1 MKILYNANP
10 IRLLTAVFFLT
21 MLALPLS
28 AQEKEDSV
36 YIFRFLPKRNMFYAP
51 GLNNGEELARIFES
65 VDRCKDSI
73 MAHEIY
79 LYVDGFYNATGKKA
93 DRYQTART
101 RSNRVKSELITRK
114 GLKEDNFI
122 TRNHAATSNYVT
134 VRFRP
139 KGWVPNEP
147 IDLEPV
153 DIEQLEIES
162 DTVIADPQAVE
173 DITIC
178 QPEETVS
185 AIDSVEN
192 SALQDSRDSR
202 NSLET
207 PENPE
212 ATDASDSN
220 GITAQTD
227 TATSDAAKADSRFA
241 LKTNLLGYAVLMPNI
256 EGEWKFADRW
266 SVALEVQG
274 AWYAKENPHKAYRL
288 STVTP
293 EVRYWAINR
302 SRWNGM
308 YVGLFGGWGLYD
320 LSKGGD
326 GHEGEGEMAGLSLGY
341 MWPISKHLSLDA
353 GIGVGYMHAR
363 DKKYAPRDNHYLYQ
377 YTKDINYFG
386 PLRLKLSL
394 VWRIPQ

>member
-10 IRLLTAVFFLT
+10 IRLLTAVFILT

-93 DRYQTART
+93 DRYHTART

-122 TRNHAATSNYVT
+122 TRNHAGKSNYVT

-153 DIEQLEIES
+153 DIEQLEMES
-162 DTVIADPQAVE
+162 DTVYVNPQDIEETADL
-173 DITIC
+173 
-178 QPEETVS
+178 QPEESVS
-185 AIDSVEN
+185 DGDTIAIPDSF
-192 SALQDSRDSR
+192 
-202 NSLET
+202 ET
-207 PENPE
+207 P
-212 ATDASDSN
+212 DAKN
-220 GITAQTD
+220 AQDVNSQSELSTV
-227 TATSDAAKADSRFA
+227 TVEKADSRFA

-274 AWYAKENPHKAYRL
+274 AWYAKENPHKVYRV
-288 STVTP
+288 STVIP
-293 EVRYWAINR
+293 ELRYWAIDH
-302 SRWNGM
+302 SRWHGM
-308 YVGLFGGWGLYD
+308 YVGVFGGYGLYD
-320 LSKGGD
+320 LSNGKTGHK
-326 GHEGEGEMAGLSLGY
+326 GHEGEGTLVGLSMGY

-363 DKKYAPRDNHYLYQ
+363 DKAYTPVDGHHLYQ
-377 YTKDINYFG
+377 FSKNINYVG

-394 VWRIPQ
+394 VWRIPM

>member
-1 MKILYNANP
+1 MKILHNTNP
-10 IRLLTAVFFLT
+10 LRLLTVVFFLI
-21 MLALPLS
+21 MLALPIS

-79 LYVDGFYNATGKKA
+79 LHVDGFYNTTGKKA
-93 DRYQTART
+93 DMYPTART

-147 IDLEPV
+147 FDLEPV
-153 DIEQLEIES
+153 DIEQLELES
-162 DTVIADPQAVE
+162 DTVIVIPKYVE
-173 DITIC
+173 ETPVA
-178 QPEETVS
+178 QPEGILSAADTVVV
-185 AIDSVEN
+185 IECPDSYDIEAQ
-192 SALQDSRDSR
+192 SGPA
-202 NSLET
+202 T
-207 PENPE
+207 P
-212 ATDASDSN
+212 
-220 GITAQTD
+220 
-227 TATSDAAKADSRFA
+227 DAAKADSRFA
-241 LKTNLLGYAVLMPNI
+241 LKTNFLGYAVLMPNI

-293 EVRYWAINR
+293 EVRYWPINR
-302 SRWNGM
+302 SRWHGM

-353 GIGVGYMHAR
+353 GVGVGYMHAR
-363 DKKYAPRDNHYLYQ
+363 DKKYSPRDNHYLYQ